1 MRAIGKTCGM
11 TDHDRRELVETVRYN
26 TGIDWTRREDVARPA
41 AHRGQEASA
50 EHGYL
55 PDKQEKATDT
65 VIKQAEG
72 LTSYRR
78 SYLRRKT
85 QTTA

>member
-1 MRAIGKTCGM
+1 MIA
-11 TDHDRRELVETVRYN
+11 RELAETVRYN
-26 TGIDWTRREDVARPA
+26 TGIYWTGARCARPA
-41 AHRGQEASA
+41 AHRCQTASA

-72 LTSYRR
+72 LTSYPR
-78 SYLRRKT
+78 SSLRRKT

>member
-11 TDHDRRELVETVRYN
+11 TDHDRPRAGGNGALQYRHRL
-26 TGIDWTRREDVARPA
+26 DPARRCARPA
-41 AHRGQEASA
+41 VHRGQTASA

-65 VIKQAEG
+65 VIK
-72 LTSYRR
+72 
-78 SYLRRKT
+78 
-85 QTTA
+85 